1 MHAQNQVTAAGSE
14 PYGDVSYADPGYQ
27 DDKKKR
33 YPLDS
38 EAHCR
43 AAWSYINQSGNAGK
57 YSPEQLKR
65 IKSRIKAAGK
75 KYGIEFADEGK
86 VTATAGTTTIVMN
99 DTGGRELRDALI
111 ADALKYVR
119 ASGGELPEAMRLG
132 VGRGRR
138 DVWAS
143 SELRDIE
150 LARPGTW
157 KLASG
162 PLTVDAEMLADAARF
177 ANRTGAR
184 PGYLKIGHTDT
195 RFMAADG
202 EPALGWLH
210 NIRLEED
217 DEGEVLMGDLTDV
230 PEWLATAIP
239 KHWPDRSIEG
249 YADYEHDGERY
260 GLVVDG
266 LALLGVTPPG
276 MSSIKSL
283 RDLPQ
288 ALGLPVAA
296 SNGTRIV
303 ASFGDPH
310 TPAPVA
316 EEPTIKGA
324 GMSLVKYREALAGL
338 PDDASEEDVMAALN
352 AVGFV
357 EDGGDAELA
366 PRVPSPVAAAA
377 ASGAI
382 LLDPAQYNALRVQAK
397 RGDEAWR
404 LLRENECDR
413 ILTEAVKAGKFP
425 PARRDHWKALWAADP
440 DGTKSTIESLAAN
453 VIPVMASGYSGVGED
468 TEQDLIYSAMYPES
482 RGGDLRG

>member
-1 MHAQNQVTAAGSE
+1 MHAQNRVTAAGSK
-14 PYGDVSYADPGYQ
+14 PYGDVSYADPGYR
-27 DDKKKR
+27 DDNKKR

-38 EAHCR
+38 EEHCR

-75 KYGIEFADEGK
+75 KYGIEFADDTK
-86 VTATAGTTTIVMN
+86 VSA
-99 DTGGRELRDALI
+99 
-111 ADALKYVR
+111 
-119 ASGGELPEAMRLG
+119 AS
-132 VGRGRR
+132 
-138 DVWAS
+138 VWAS
-143 SELRDIE
+143 AELRDIE

-249 YADYEHDGERY
+249 YADFEHDGQKY

-303 ASFGDPH
+303 ASFGDPR

-338 PDDASEEDVMAALN
+338 PDDASEEDVLAAL
-352 AVGFV
+352 A
-357 EDGGDAELA
+357 DAGLTA
-366 PRVPSPVAAAA
+366 SPDDIGQAHDQRVAAAA
-377 ASGAI
+377 ARDGGVI
-382 LLDPAQYNALRVQAK
+382 TIDRAQMQHFEESQRRA
-397 RGDEAWR
+397 EA
-404 LLRENECDR
+404 
-413 ILTEAVKAGKFP
+413 AVKRLELNEREGVITTAIKEGKFP
-425 PARRDHWKALWAADP
+425 PARRPHYERAWEADP
-440 DGTKSTIESLAAN
+440 KGTRDLIASLAAN
-453 VIPVMASGYSGVGED
+453 LVPVMASGYSGDVEGMED
-468 TEQDLIYSAMYPES
+468 DELDREIARLSAPK
-482 RGGDLRG
+482 GK